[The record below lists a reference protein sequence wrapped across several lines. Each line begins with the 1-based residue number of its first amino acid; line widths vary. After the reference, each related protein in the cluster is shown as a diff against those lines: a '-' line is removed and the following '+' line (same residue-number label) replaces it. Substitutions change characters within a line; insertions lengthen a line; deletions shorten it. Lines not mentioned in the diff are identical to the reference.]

1 MGCWLNWGGVR
12 EDGIMESFQEWLVH
26 VYGMVRNCSC
36 LEFEC
41 RLLFILSKLCQCM
54 VLTALEIELK
64 P

>member
-1 MGCWLNWGGVR
+1 
-12 EDGIMESFQEWLVH
+12 MECFQEWLVH
-26 VYGMVRNCSC
+26 VYGMVRNSSC

-54 VLTALEIELK
+54 VPAALEIERK